1 PIYKREM
8 ALDYQPIFVLA
19 SGMLLQERKLGVITN
34 NLANLD
40 TPSFK
45 RDLLLASAWYTDT
58 GEKRPTRNPEDPS
71 NNFVYPVVGSVF
83 TDLSQGP
90 LRRTEN
96 TLDLAIEGRG
106 FFGVRTPEGVRYT
119 RKGTFSLD
127 REGFLVTEE
136 GYRVLDRD
144 GNEIALEGGRVV
156 VDQEGNIYVDGE
168 LVATIGVWDL
178 EDPQKVGFDLFVG
191 NPAPAENFRVRQGFI
206 EMSNVNGVLE
216 MVRIIETSRAHEV
229 YSRLIQALDEVQ
241 ERVNSGMR

>member
-1 PIYKREM
+1 M
-8 ALDYQPIFVLA
+8 ALDYQSLFVLA

-58 GEKRPTRNPEDPS
+58 GVKRPTQDPEDPS

-90 LRRTEN
+90 VRQTGN
-96 TLDLAIEGRG
+96 PLDLAIEGEG

-136 GYRVLDRD
+136 GYRVLDRN
-144 GNEIALEGGRVV
+144 GNEIVIEGSSVV
-156 VDQEGNIYVDGE
+156 VDPEGNLYVDGE
-168 LVATIGVWDL
+168 LVATIGVWVL
-178 EDPQKVGFDLFVG
+178 ENPRKVGFDLFVG
-191 NPAPAENFRVRQGFI
+191 NPSPANDFSIRQGFV
-206 EMSNVNGVLE
+206 EMSNVNGILE

>member
-1 PIYKREM
+1 M
-8 ALDYQPIFVLA
+8 ALDYQPLFILA

-45 RDLLLASAWYTDT
+45 RDLVLASAWYTDMGT
-58 GEKRPTRNPEDPS
+58 KRPTENPEEPS

-90 LRRTEN
+90 LRQTDN
-96 TLDLAIEGRG
+96 PLDLAIEGKG
-106 FFGVRTPEGVRYT
+106 FFAVRTQEGVRFT
-119 RKGTFSLD
+119 RKGNFTVD
-127 REGFLVTEE
+127 KDGFLVTEE

-144 GNEIALEGGRVV
+144 MREIQVEGGTVT
-156 VDQEGNIYVDGE
+156 VDPEGNVYIEGDQI
-168 LVATIGVWDL
+168 ATIGVWDL
-178 EDPQKVGFDLFVG
+178 QNPEKVGFDLFTGTPV
-191 NPAPAENFRVRQGFI
+191 PAEDFRIRQGFV

-229 YSRLIQALDEVQ
+229 YARLIQAVDEVQ
-241 ERVNSGMR
+241 EKVNNVLR